1 MSAAKVTELRQ
12 MCVLQLQSRRPTGQV
27 TSNRYFKAKMF
38 GMLSRLAISRSP
50 LPYEYSLR
58 GKMANSLG
66 LVAGN
71 RDGKTKRIS
80 RLPALLA
87 ILDRYERLPSENFG
101 WRVTFDIRLSLTG

>member
-1 MSAAKVTELRQ
+1 
-12 MCVLQLQSRRPTGQV
+12 
-27 TSNRYFKAKMF
+27 
-38 GMLSRLAISRSP
+38 
-50 LPYEYSLR
+50 
-58 GKMANSLG
+58 MANSLG